1 MIESNITEFVEKDE
15 EKAEENAEK
24 DTEVKEKIKK
34 ETKPAAAKKEPKIHV
49 QQPKIAQK
57 SMTNRKMGG

>member
-1 MIESNITEFVEKDE
+1 METQRCSANVE
-15 EKAEENAEK
+15 A
-24 DTEVKEKIKK
+24 KEKIKK